1 MHSKPSCMIY
11 LQPNIMC
18 KSRAHIIVPL
28 KIITEAI
35 NKLRKTDKPT
45 IQHAFIIMMTLGRQ
59 TKHYAAKLAH

>member
-1 MHSKPSCMIY
+1 
-11 LQPNIMC
+11 MC

-59 TKHYAAKLAH
+59 TKLYAAKLAH